1 MREILYRG
9 QIRRKGEKVHFVTGE
24 PQPSRW
30 CYGGIFAP
38 HMEAH
43 GFGVIYG
50 QESGSDEPITGTK
63 LDKFP
68 VYRDTIGQ
76 YTGLQDKNGKRVF
89 EGDICRVVYLD
100 RRCNSSGEHYDAE
113 NVITEEVVFEKGT
126 FCFKTTIEDI
136 ALYRP
141 IGFEVYEK
149 QKIKCFEVIG
159 NIYDNPELLR
169 EDEE

>member
-9 QIRRKGEKVHFVTGE
+9 QIRRKGEKVHFATGE

-38 HMEAH
+38 HTEAK

-68 VYRDTIGQ
+68 VYRDTVGQ
-76 YTGLQDKNGKRVF
+76 YTGLTDKNGVKIF
-89 EGDICRVVYLD
+89 EGDIVEADGYR
-100 RRCNSSGEHYDAE
+100 
-113 NVITEEVVFEKGT
+113 EVVKFENG
-126 FCFKTTIEDI
+126 CFYPMGAYI
-136 ALYRP
+136 ARTGYEYDP
-141 IGFEVYEK
+141 DEYEV
-149 QKIKCFEVIG
+149 VG
-159 NIYDNPELLR
+159 NIYDDPELLEAR
-169 EDEE
+169 K

>member
-9 QIRRKGEKVHFVTGE
+9 QIRRKGEKVHFITGE

-38 HMEAH
+38 HMEAK

-68 VYRDTIGQ
+68 VYRDTVGQ
-76 YTGLQDKNGKRVF
+76 YTGLTDKNGAKIF
-89 EGDICRVVYLD
+89 EGDIVEADGYREAVRFENGCFYPMGAYIARTGY
-100 RRCNSSGEHYDAE
+100 EYDPDE
-113 NVITEEVVFEKGT
+113 YEVV
-126 FCFKTTIEDI
+126 
-136 ALYRP
+136 
-141 IGFEVYEK
+141 
-149 QKIKCFEVIG
+149 G
-159 NIYDNPELLR
+159 NIYDNPELL
-169 EDEE
+169 EEKK